1 MPKNLQAKHVIV
13 DPEDDFVFGTVKQAN
28 TMGQILQR
36 IRGEV
41 EMTRKDLAQ
50 KIASNEKIIAAWE
63 NGTSPIPRAMIP
75 RVEKALGRKLE

>member
-41 EMTRKDLAQ
+41 E
-50 KIASNEKIIAAWE
+50 IASNEKIIAAWE